1 MSDVYYEY
9 KLKNKI
15 FKFDDEIE
23 DLSDTGIKN
32 FITYENNIL
41 SNLLTNILIDHTVY
55 GFIPNISYKENK
67 NDGIDKEYVKRVDL
81 SILKHLSLVSYSV
94 GNSNILNDFSLN
106 VNSTVDIY
114 KKGNFEDEEGN
125 KIIIPKE
132 NFKLETNVN
141 IDNLGGKIDHELFN
155 KICGGIFDQ
164 EENYLFYKMYDHILE
179 EDSMLLYEDI
189 GNINNKLVY
198 EIILR
203 LNNNILSLFEKIRRH
218 LDVRFYL
225 RDKDFHLFS
234 NEEIDKDSLS
244 DEYIEIS
251 EFLEKSSLF
260 KKITDEKIIKNYEI
274 KENFK

>member
-9 KLKNKI
+9 KLRNKI
-15 FKFDDEIE
+15 FKFNDEIE

-55 GFIPNISYKENK
+55 GFIPNISYEENK
-67 NDGIDKEYVKRVDL
+67 NDGVDKEYVKKVNL
-81 SILKHLSLVSYSV
+81 SILKHLPLVSYSV

-106 VNSTVDIY
+106 VNSVVDIY

-125 KIIIPKE
+125 KMIIPKE
-132 NFKLETNVN
+132 NFKLETNIN

-155 KICGGIFDQ
+155 KICGDIFDQ
-164 EENYLFYKMYDHILE
+164 DENFLFYKMYDHILE
-179 EDSMLLYEDI
+179 ENSMSLYENI

-203 LNNNILSLFEKIRRH
+203 LNNNILSLFEKIRSH

-225 RDKDFHLFS
+225 RDKDFYLFS
-234 NEEIDKDSLS
+234 NGEIDKDSLS

-251 EFLEKSSLF
+251 EFLGKSSLF